1 MSTDTQN
8 SAPVSVEPIVTL
20 NGAQLLQA
28 LDFIAP
34 DRDTDPTQLE
44 GDVSILYGAGHAG
57 SGYYCYLTDY
67 PDEGAIMLDAETADD
82 LISSDSDPALTQQTL
97 DDVKAGIPA
106 RDAEIAA
113 LRKEIEAL
121 QVAQAQQPVSGADGA
136 GLKAVAHEL
145 KIHPEPFKD
154 LSSGAKTSEVRNCA
168 DRQFNVGD
176 VVRLREYEDGFYTGT
191 ELYRTITHIQHGY
204 GMPEGLCVLSYGQYQ
219 LRDAVQMIEPSRDD
233 AMERALSELVDKIMP
248 GLDTGDLLADA
259 ATASKA
265 LDTQPSGN
273 AGELPPLPKGT
284 CATEVGGSEHN
295 PEIYFESDMREYARA
310 ALAQQDADKVDA
322 ERYRYLKARGSPSY
336 NIYSQPEICLRI
348 ESQENARVEWMKAVE
363 SRAGLDAA
371 IDAARKEQA

>member
-67 PDEGAIMLDAETADD
+67 PDEGAIMLDAETVDD

-113 LRKEIEAL
+113 LRNEIEAL

-176 VVRLREYEDGFYTGT
+176 VVQLREYEDGFYTGT
-191 ELYRTITHIQHGY
+191 ELYRTITHIQRGY
-204 GMPEGLCVLSYGQYQ
+204 GLPEGICVLSYGHSH
-219 LRDAVQMIEPSRDD
+219 LPDATETIDSERGAIES
-233 AMERALSELVDKIMP
+233 ALAELVDKIDH

-265 LDTQPSGN
+265 LDS
-273 AGELPPLPKGT
+273 
-284 CATEVGGSEHN
+284 
-295 PEIYFESDMREYARA
+295 
-310 ALAQQDADKVDA
+310 AQQDADNNYDLFFKLGCFIDYATGGRLSKLNWSLSTLKQSHDENLEALIEERIQEAKEDEKDADKVDA
-322 ERYRYLKARGSPSY
+322 ALAEMVHAMFRSGNSVPVT
-336 NIYSQPEICLRI
+336 RI
-348 ESQENARVEWMKAVE
+348 TIDRKQY
-363 SRAGLDAA
+363 DAA